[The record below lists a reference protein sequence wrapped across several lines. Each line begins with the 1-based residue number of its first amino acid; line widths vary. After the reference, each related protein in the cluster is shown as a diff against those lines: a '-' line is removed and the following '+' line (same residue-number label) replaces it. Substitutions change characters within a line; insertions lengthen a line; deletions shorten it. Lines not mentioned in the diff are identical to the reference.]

1 MTKTEKELED
11 LLKPVVTNLGY
22 ELYDVMFVK
31 EGSDWFLRLFIDSEN
46 GIDLDDC
53 EKVSN
58 GVSDILD
65 EKDPI
70 SMQYNLEVSSCGLER
85 HLREIRH
92 FEEAIGKAVEF
103 KLYKAINN
111 EKVLEGRII
120 KVENDEILIGDDEG
134 NEFVLELSNISSA
147 KILFNWEEL

>member
-1 MTKTEKELED
+1 
-11 LLKPVVTNLGY
+11 
-22 ELYDVMFVK
+22 MFVK
-31 EGSDWFLRLFIDSEN
+31 EGSDWFLRLFIDEEK

-58 GVSDILD
+58 AVSDVLD

-70 SMQYNLEVSSCGLER
+70 SIQYNLEVSSCGLER

-92 FEEAIGKAVEF
+92 FKAAIGKNAEF
-103 KLYKAINN
+103 KLYKAVNDK
-111 EKVLEGRII
+111 KVYEGKII
-120 KVENDEILIGDDEG
+120 EVNDDEVLIA
-134 NEFVLELSNISSA
+134 NEETEVSLMLSDISSA

>member
-1 MTKTEKELED
+1 
-11 LLKPVVTNLGY
+11 
-22 ELYDVMFVK
+22 MFVK
-31 EGSDWFLRLFIDSEN
+31 EGSGWFLRLFIDSEK

-58 GVSDILD
+58 VVSDILD

-85 HLREIRH
+85 HLREVKH
-92 FEEAIGKAVEF
+92 YEKAIGKAAEF
-103 KLYKAINN
+103 KLYKAVNN

-120 KVENDEILIGDDEG
+120 KVENDGVLIGDDDG
-134 NEFVLELSNISSA
+134 NELNLDLSNISSA
-147 KILFNWEEL
+147 KILFDWEEL